1 MIFVILSY
9 ICFLLNITLTK
20 HVIIQLIPKKIDFR
34 NS

>member
-9 ICFLLNITLTK
+9 ICFLLNITLPN
-20 HVIIQLIPKKIDFR
+20 HVIIQLVPKKIDFR